1 MWYPPPVVLPFVFE
15 SLSSIAYE
23 DRSTTAMWQH
33 VIPFDQYA
41 YNAVNGIA
49 GFHNDPLYTY
59 DGRKFLLMR
68 SLYELVW
75 ANFYLELKDPKLLGW
90 FQCLTAEDKTL
101 IQQEGGYMLFLK
113 KHPALEVARQYVF
126 VKPNTRGNGVPP
138 PTTTGMSS
146 NRSRYPLFYGAFRC
160 QNCGTSCPFGT
171 KKCSHCGIH
180 IAISEDQVCVSENE
194 KQLELLPNSVKEE
207 LNVLTAQSDVTKQN
221 INLGCMQNTLNT
233 QKATH
238 GQSFN
243 DRSPAA
249 HPPSYSKGMC
259 HHAQCLSQLWK
270 EVENREDTKHFKDTA
285 AQASFSLDMELD
297 KQSHV
302 QRNDYVHKNQHQLYD
317 HMEKPDDHNLDQEGM
332 PEYYSFSSTSLDHTV
347 WSDGSRSTEAGDN
360 DSIMATKGSTELSD
374 EPSVATMASAT
385 SANSTD
391 CFSCLSN
398 SFELADES
406 GDSHE
411 DLPKKQDSRYEQP
424 IDEVNVGSSECG
436 TSVSVDQII
445 DPCGDFRACFTS
457 KCAIEVGQIFQVE
470 NVAVVTDLLAVSH
483 EKDTQ
488 TVQTTT
494 SEKSTIT
501 EVYMSDLDVLTEEFI
516 KLKETEKELKQLR
529 SRKASPGPG
538 GDHCRRVCGCDCAQ
552 RVRRTELRLLALQ
565 FVMCQQHCWRRYFT
579 SPLGE
584 SAHQGTEALPDS
596 IAETLN
602 TLQIDYHEMRRLILA
617 GTSLDDLRPL
627 SVDSEK
633 ITTGANYSPALVLD
647 AHLDLFDSPGSTIA
661 SGHREDEESKEMRA
675 LNSEVCQDTEAAPD
689 EAKCDG
695 NKRDKVFSHKKP
707 GGSTET
713 TPGAIKD
720 PNGSEAWF
728 DAEEELGSPNQDGET
743 EKLIEKSEN
752 MNYKM
757 KHKGTDEDD
766 SKQSSIL
773 CITCLPDNVS
783 EHEVLLWFEKYNATN
798 VSMSTFSN
806 NMRAAIVYLKS
817 PSDAKAA
824 VEDLNDRS
832 FQGHTVQ
839 VKQLCRPAEP
849 TLSDPS
855 HSTSETAG
863 GGLGTKGGTYSPS
876 HGGLRCSVDRLT
888 NVCES
893 PTASGTCVPQH
904 YATMGSFDTIMARL
918 SERHPNI
925 GRQRI
930 VDALLE
936 LRAQHQGFLS
946 GLPLRSIVDMTSEL
960 LTQAST
966 PTCI

>member
-1 MWYPPPVVLPFVFE
+1 
-15 SLSSIAYE
+15 
-23 DRSTTAMWQH
+23 
-33 VIPFDQYA
+33 
-41 YNAVNGIA
+41 
-49 GFHNDPLYTY
+49 
-59 DGRKFLLMR
+59 MR

-75 ANFYLELKDPKLLGW
+75 ANYYLELKDPKLLGW
-90 FQCLTAEDKTL
+90 FQCLTAEDRNL
-101 IQQEGGYMLFLK
+101 IQKEGGYLQFLK

-126 VKPNTRGNGVPP
+126 VKPNNRGNSVPP

-146 NRSRYPLFYGAFRC
+146 NRHPTFDGEFQC
-160 QNCGTSCPFGT
+160 QNCRTSCPFGA

-180 IAISEDQVCVSENE
+180 IALSEDKVCMSENE

-207 LNVLTAQSDVTKQN
+207 LNVSTAQSDVTKQN
-221 INLGCMQNTLNT
+221 INLGCVQSTLNT
-233 QKATH
+233 QNATH
-238 GQSFN
+238 RQSFN
-243 DRSPAA
+243 DRSSAA

-259 HHAQCLSQLWK
+259 PHAQCLSQLWK
-270 EVENREDTKHFKDTA
+270 EVENREDTKHFKDTT

-302 QRNDYVHKNQHQLYD
+302 QRNDNIQKDQHQLYD
-317 HMEKPDDHNLDQEGM
+317 QMEKADDHNLDQEGI
-332 PEYYSFSSTSLDHTV
+332 PEYYSFNSTSLDHTV

-374 EPSVATMASAT
+374 KPSDTTMASAT

-398 SFELADES
+398 SFDLADES

-411 DLPKKQDSRYEQP
+411 DEKKQDSIYEQP
-424 IDEVNVGSSECG
+424 IEEVNVGSSECG

-445 DPCGDFRACFTS
+445 DVCGDFRACFTS
-457 KCAIEVGQIFQVE
+457 TCATEVGQIFQVE
-470 NVAVVTDLLAVSH
+470 NVATDTDLLAVSH

-488 TVQTTT
+488 TVQMAT
-494 SEKSTIT
+494 SEKNTIT

-529 SRKASPGPG
+529 SRTASPGPG

-552 RVRRTELRLLALQ
+552 RVRRSELRLLALQ
-565 FVMCQQHCWRRYFT
+565 SVMCQQHCWRRYFT

-584 SAHQGTEALPDS
+584 SAHQGTETLPDS

-602 TLQIDYHEMRRLILA
+602 TLQKDYHEMRRQILA

-661 SGHREDEESKEMRA
+661 SGHGVDEESKAMRA
-675 LNSEVCQDTEAAPD
+675 LNSEVCQD

-695 NKRDKVFSHKKP
+695 NKRNEVSKHKKP
-707 GGSTET
+707 GASTET

-728 DAEEELGSPNQDGET
+728 DAEEELGSPNQDGKP
-743 EKLIEKSEN
+743 EKLIENRER
-752 MNYKM
+752 
-757 KHKGTDEDD
+757 TDEDD
-766 SKQSSIL
+766 SRESSIL
-773 CITCLPDNVS
+773 CVTCLPDNVS
-783 EHEVLLWFEKYNATN
+783 EHEVQLWFEKYNATN
-798 VSMSTFSN
+798 VSISTFSN
-806 NMRAAIVYLKS
+806 NMRAAIVYLKTS
-817 PSDAKAA
+817 SDAKAA
-824 VEDLNDRS
+824 VEDLNGRS
-832 FQGHTVQ
+832 LQGHTVQ
-839 VKQLCRPAEP
+839 VVQLCRPALAEP

-863 GGLGTKGGTYSPS
+863 DRLGTKGITYSPS
-876 HGGLRCSVDRLT
+876 HGGPRCSVDRLT
-888 NVCES
+888 NVCDS

-904 YATMGSFDTIMARL
+904 YATMGSFDTIMARM

-925 GRQRI
+925 CRQRI

-936 LRAQHQGFLS
+936 LRAKHQGFLS

>member
-15 SLSSIAYE
+15 SLNSIAYE
-23 DRSTTAMWQH
+23 DRSAMWHQ
-33 VIPFDQYA
+33 VIPFDQY
-41 YNAVNGIA
+41 GIV
-49 GFHNDPLYTY
+49 GFHNDPLYTTN

-75 ANFYLELKDPKLLGW
+75 ANYYLELKDPKLLGW
-90 FQCLTAEDKTL
+90 FQCLTAEDRTL
-101 IQQEGGYMLFLK
+101 IQQEGGYLLFLK

-126 VKPNTRGNGVPP
+126 VKPNTRGNSVPP
-138 PTTTGMSS
+138 PTTTSMSS
-146 NRSRYPLFYGAFRC
+146 NGSRYPTFYGAFRC
-160 QNCGTSCPFGT
+160 QNCSTSCPFGT

-180 IAISEDQVCVSENE
+180 IAISEDKVCVSENE

-221 INLGCMQNTLNT
+221 INLGCMQSSTLNT

-238 GQSFN
+238 RQSFN
-243 DRSPAA
+243 DGSPAA

-259 HHAQCLSQLWK
+259 PHAQCLSQLWK
-270 EVENREDTKHFKDTA
+270 EVENREDTKHFKDTT

-302 QRNDYVHKNQHQLYD
+302 QRNDYIQKDQHQLYD
-317 HMEKPDDHNLDQEGM
+317 QMEKADDHNLDQEGM
-332 PEYYSFSSTSLDHTV
+332 PEYYSFNSTSLDHT
-347 WSDGSRSTEAGDN
+347 WSDGSRSTEAGDD

-374 EPSVATMASAT
+374 EPSDATMASAT

-391 CFSCLSN
+391 CFSCLSD
-398 SFELADES
+398 SLDLADES
-406 GDSHE
+406 GDGHE
-411 DLPKKQDSRYEQP
+411 DLRKKQDSRYERP
-424 IDEVNVGSSECG
+424 IKEVNVGSSKCG
-436 TSVSVDQII
+436 ASVSVDQII
-445 DPCGDFRACFTS
+445 DACGDFRACFTS
-457 KCAIEVGQIFQVE
+457 TCATEVGQME
-470 NVAVVTDLLAVSH
+470 NFAAVSH

-488 TVQTTT
+488 TVQMAT
-494 SEKSTIT
+494 SEKNTIT
-501 EVYMSDLDVLTEEFI
+501 EVYMSDLDVLTEEFM
-516 KLKETEKELKQLR
+516 KLKETEKELKQL

-565 FVMCQQHCWRRYFT
+565 FIMCQQHCWRRYFT

-602 TLQIDYHEMRRLILA
+602 TLQKDYHEMRRRILA

-661 SGHREDEESKEMRA
+661 SGHRVDEESKEMRA
-675 LNSEVCQDTEAAPD
+675 LNSEVCQDTEAAPVVHD

-695 NKRDKVFSHKKP
+695 NKRDEVFSQKKP
-707 GGSTET
+707 GASTET

-728 DAEEELGSPNQDGET
+728 DAEEELGSPNQDGKM
-743 EKLIEKSEN
+743 EKLIEKRER
-752 MNYKM
+752 
-757 KHKGTDEDD
+757 TDEDD

-773 CITCLPDNVS
+773 CVTCLPDNVT

-798 VSMSTFSN
+798 VSISTFKN

-817 PSDAKAA
+817 SSDAKAA
-824 VEDLNDRS
+824 VEDLNGHS
-832 FQGHTVQ
+832 LQGHTVQ
-839 VKQLCRPAEP
+839 VVQLCRPALAEP

-863 GGLGTKGGTYSPS
+863 DGLGTKGKTYSPS
-876 HGGLRCSVDRLT
+876 HGGPRCSVDRLT
-888 NVCES
+888 NVCDS

-904 YATMGSFDTIMARL
+904 YATMGSFDTIMARML
-918 SERHPNI
+918 ERHPNI

-936 LRAQHQGFLS
+936 LRAKHQGFLS